1 MDQLIA
7 FHGIF
12 ASCVLLPPQKDYFF
26 AVPWRGSFGRILT
39 MQIEPPKT
47 GAVLARA
54 GLSNAS
60 ASCSRLG
67 SGAVFPL
74 VGGLAMSSDSEG

>member
-12 ASCVLLPPQKDYFF
+12 GSCVLRPPQNYFFF

-39 MQIEPPKT
+39 MQLGLPKT
-47 GAVLARA
+47 GAVLAQA

-60 ASCSRLG
+60 APCSWLG
-67 SGAVFPL
+67 SGGVFAL
-74 VGGLAMSSDSEG
+74 VGGLAISSDSEK